1 MNGTSDKHAP
11 GARHGAP
18 RPESGHQPQQRPRS
32 AHTATRGGSFV
43 IDPLNPLALTEGE
56 ARAVWDTLPG
66 YLTEGLDH
74 REGGRP

>member
-18 RPESGHQPQQRPRS
+18 RPDSGRESRRHPRS

-43 IDPLNPLALTEGE
+43 IDPLNPRTLGEGE

-66 YLTEGLDH
+66 YLTDGLGD